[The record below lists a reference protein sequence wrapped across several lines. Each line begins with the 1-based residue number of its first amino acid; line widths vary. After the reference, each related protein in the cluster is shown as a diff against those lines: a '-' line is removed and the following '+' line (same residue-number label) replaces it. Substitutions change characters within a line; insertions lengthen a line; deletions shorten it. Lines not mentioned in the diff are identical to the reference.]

1 MDVVLN
7 SMSREI
13 VEHLLDAVGP
23 VTTKWLAETLDCTPR
38 MVRYRME
45 DVAMWFS
52 CNGVKLQKARNK
64 GYWITLEECTRQ
76 ELKTALQSDDSYH
89 NIFSPEERQR
99 FLMVLFLGTQVS
111 HSTQELMDI
120 VGVSRGT
127 LVNDV
132 RELRKKL
139 IKWDL
144 ELNILRGK
152 GYSISGS
159 EANVRQALAETVLEL
174 WSEPSSSGVRRIP
187 KQFLDVTG
195 ARPHPAAARIKVLQ
209 TADAEADI
217 AFFYN
222 EVERIESELG
232 AKFADA
238 GRLALVIHLAVAVFR
253 VQSGNPISLND
264 EQLEALKST
273 EHFASATKLAE
284 RVERRFQIEFPVA
297 EAAYITLHLLGA
309 KRSVPEDQFSR
320 DCGCFSRMAHQI
332 IQVAERLL
340 ECTIV
345 DETLLAGLTTHLIAS
360 YYRVKHDLPI
370 RNPLLDQVKES
381 YPDIYEVAT
390 EACRALSEPYGI
402 LFPEEEIAYITMHI
416 GAAIERMNRRKVRK
430 TRVAVVCAGG
440 LGTASLLSS
449 QMEARFPHVEVV
461 GMYPAFDL
469 EKHLPSNVDAIVS
482 TVEIGVPNIP
492 CAVVNPVW
500 GFKDIKAIESLLN
513 LIPTVSDPKSK
524 EQEDASLPTIKLKKQ
539 AIRFK
544 VKCSN
549 WMDAVRTGGQILVE
563 NGFSEKRYIDA
574 MVRQIETH
582 GSYIVF
588 QGGVA
593 LPHAAPLDGVLKP
606 GMSLVRLSEPVI
618 FPGMEHEPVMTIVCL
633 ALTKKIAPT
642 ELVALRRILLQD
654 NAREMGAA
662 ETLSE
667 LMDVLGELVE
677 TP

>member
-1 MDVVLN
+1 MGVVLN

-13 VEHLLDAVGP
+13 VEHLLDAVSP
-23 VTTKWLAETLDCTPR
+23 VTTKGLAETLGCTPR

-45 DVAMWFS
+45 DVAKWFS
-52 CNGVKLQKARNK
+52 SKGVKLQRARNK
-64 GYWITLEECTRQ
+64 GYWVTLEECTRQ
-76 ELKTALQSDDSYH
+76 ELKTTLQSDDSYH

-99 FLMVLFLGTQVS
+99 FLTVLFLGAQVS
-111 HSTQELMDI
+111 YSTQQLMDI

-127 LVNDV
+127 IVSDV
-132 RELRKKL
+132 RELRKQL

-144 ELNILRGK
+144 ELNMVRGK
-152 GYSISGS
+152 GYRISGL
-159 EANVRQALAETVLEL
+159 EVNIRQALAETVLEL
-174 WSEPSSSGVRRIP
+174 WSEPSRSGVRRIP
-187 KQFLDVTG
+187 KQFLDVKRE
-195 ARPHPAAARIKVLQ
+195 RPHPATPRMKVLQ
-209 TADAEADI
+209 TADVEADI
-217 AFFYN
+217 TFFCN

-238 GRLALVIHLAVAVFR
+238 SRLALVIHLAVAVFR
-253 VQSGNPISLND
+253 VQSGNPILLND
-264 EQLEALKST
+264 KQLKALKST
-273 EHFASATKLAE
+273 EHFASAKKLAE

-309 KRSVPEDQFSR
+309 KRSVPEDQFSG
-320 DCGCFSRMAHQI
+320 DCDYFSLMARQI
-332 IQVAERLL
+332 IQSAERLL
-340 ECTIV
+340 ESTIV
-345 DETLLAGLTTHLIAS
+345 DETLLSGLTTHLIAA
-360 YYRVKHDLPI
+360 YYRVKHGLPI
-370 RNPLLDQVKES
+370 RNPLLNQVKES
-381 YPDIYEVAT
+381 YSDIHKVST
-390 EACRALSEPYGI
+390 EACRTLSETHGI

-416 GAAIERMNRRKVRK
+416 GAAIERINRKKVRK
-430 TRVAVVCAGG
+430 TQVAVVCAGG
-440 LGTASLLSS
+440 LGTASLLSA

-469 EKHLPSNVDAIVS
+469 QKHLPSNVDAIVS
-482 TVEIGVPNIP
+482 TVDIGVPNIP

-500 GFKDIKAIESLLN
+500 GFEDIKAIESLLN
-513 LIPTVSDPKSK
+513 LIPTVWDSKSK
-524 EQEDASLPTIKLKKQ
+524 EQEKTSLPAIKLKKE

-544 VKCSN
+544 VKCSD
-549 WMDAVRTGGQILVE
+549 WVDAVRTGGQILVE
-563 NGFSEKRYIDA
+563 NGFSEKRYIDS

-593 LPHAAPLDGVLKP
+593 LPHAAPLDGVLRP
-606 GMSLVRLSEPVI
+606 GMSLVRLSEPII